1 VKLKRTTSLAGV
13 ALISVLALAACGSNS
28 NGSSASASGGSG
40 AAASCAKGTIKASGS
55 TAQQNAMAAWIT
67 GYQTQCS
74 GATIDYQASG
84 SGAGVTD
91 FTAGTTA
98 FAGSDAA
105 LKDPDEQAAA
115 DKRCATG
122 TAIDIPMVGGAI
134 AIGYN
139 VAGVSKLTLTPK
151 ILAGIFSSKITT
163 WNDPAITAANPGVT
177 LPSAKILQ
185 FHRSDA
191 SGTTAN
197 FTGYLAANDPTD
209 WTYAVGKP
217 WVAPGG
223 QGATGSDQVASS
235 VKSTANS
242 IGYFELSFA
251 QGISTAQIDNGGG
264 AVAASSATAAK
275 TIAGSTIGGSG
286 DNIKLT
292 LALTTKDPG
301 SYPIVLVT
309 YEIVCQKGLAA
320 DQSALVK
327 SFLTYTA
334 SDTVQGALSATG
346 YVPITGDLLTKVRAS
361 VASIS

>member
-1 VKLKRTTSLAGV
+1 VKFKRTTSLAGI
-13 ALISVLALAACGSNS
+13 ALCSVFALAACGSNS
-28 NGSSASASGGSG
+28 NGSSSSTGTSGSTD
-40 AAASCAKGTIKASGS
+40 CAKGTIKASGS
-55 TAQQNAMAAWIT
+55 TAQQNAMATWVT

-91 FTAGTTA
+91 FTGGTTA
-98 FAGSDAA
+98 FAGSDSA

-115 DKRCATG
+115 DKRCSKG

-139 VAGVSKLTLTPK
+139 LTGVDKLILTPK
-151 ILAGIFSSKITT
+151 ILAGIFSSKIKT
-163 WNDPAITAANPGVT
+163 WNDPSITAANPGVT
-177 LPSAKILQ
+177 LPSASIVQ

-197 FTGYLAANDPTD
+197 FTGYLFATDPTD

-223 QGATGSDQVASS
+223 QGATGSDQVAAS

-251 QGISTAQIDNGGG
+251 NGISTAQIDNGGG
-264 AVAASSATAAK
+264 PVAATSDGAAK
-275 TIAGSTIGGSG
+275 TIAGATDAGTG
-286 DNIKLT
+286 DNIKLKID
-292 LALTTKDPG
+292 LTTKDPA

-309 YEIVCQKGLAA
+309 YEITCQKGLAS

-334 SDTVQGALSATG
+334 SDAAQGALGAAG